1 MKGKMRKILGL
12 AVSAAMAVSAVV
24 PWTGVTA
31 FAEGGDDPQEY
42 GYWSFTASGKG
53 QIQLNDNEP
62 TNTLSF
68 DAKKIEEIKNNDT
81 DDYIYVLPEEG
92 YGLAGWT
99 GGFWDCNTTIALDNL
114 NPAKDIWSMAT
125 FSPLVEV
132 TLDAGEHGTLAEGVS
147 PTEEYPSASKC
158 KQIYLTPDDIDIK
171 EGYELVGW
179 KDSYG
184 KDYSPTQS
192 LEVSSDWVENGIT
205 FTAQYEAMEEPVD
218 PPVEAEKVDEIRF
231 HISDALEE
239 QLTPTAASLIS
250 EIRLGLN
257 DSREG
262 MIWYTCAHNVDLI
275 YPSNDYYW
283 TRDIADRDITDEN
296 YAEWIESF
304 QVIATLD
311 DGPTYTLNSPEV
323 VDIEITQDH
332 HTGSPAEKDKT
343 ILNIYLDI
351 PKDESAEYLVTYA
364 LGSGMD
370 ESLQAALPA
379 SQTVTDNEGDGETF
393 EANKPQ
399 NAEGY
404 TFDGW
409 YMDKDFGTKFE
420 DNGTIIKGDTT
431 LYGKWT
437 AEENPPAETTTIK
450 IQYVDEKGILL
461 DSREVTVDGETTG
474 ATWLKDNT
482 NNTEYFPEE
491 MEIDGKTYVRVEG
504 DAIPNGNII
513 TAKYELKE
521 SGGEPEEP
529 ETYPVVLNVYKNGA
543 TEKPVKSYTL
553 DSVEAGTEYKIS
565 GLDSVLDEQLDE
577 VLNKFAAGYEYDGF
591 YNDGGWNQYKAG
603 NPDNVLAD
611 SVTVNGWT
619 NIHCMVWE
627 EFQVNYHLNGELWDT
642 DTFTQKDID
651 GGWEFDIPENATG
664 FSGWYEKESDI
675 TEKPGNTISKPES
688 LKKYELYGT
697 VELKTYPVVL
707 RIYKNG
713 DMENC
718 VKAVTLAELEKGAS
732 FDLSSL
738 PTMVRKYFEADKF
751 AAGFVCDGYYT
762 DGGWNGDAPALN
774 LDEDLT
780 INGWTNIHCMVWEKF
795 PVNYHLNGELWK
807 SETFTQKDINAGMEF
822 DIPENVTGFSGWYEK
837 SADIGDPN
845 KAITA
850 PKMLKKYELYA
861 TTDTETPAEDM
872 VTFDVYFV
880 VKADHSALCATT
892 SSVVKGADD
901 AETKANIE
909 RWAADYK
916 DKAVNQ
922 FSGYEMVEYLV
933 KDEGS
938 GSFDVVY
945 YYRLKDGTNPYKSIT
960 VYYVDEDGNAI
971 DDPYVVKNVP
981 VNTSVTKWAGDEAN
995 KREYLYDEIY
1005 TEDGLYE
1012 FVTYA
1017 AKDEDNI
1024 INVYYRLKGATD
1036 PEDPDDPDNSGDD
1049 DRRPPYIPPTG
1060 NSDRDDNDNDTTTIN
1075 DDDTALAPGPGDG
1088 TSSAPGG
1095 EMGDAVPGTP
1105 GGANPGDPSEVI
1117 GDDAVPQVEAPQTGR
1132 QVAGSLA
1139 LLAGAAVV
1147 ATLTLRR
1154 KKK

>member
-12 AVSAAMAVSAVV
+12 AVSAVMAVSAVV

-31 FAEGGDDPQEY
+31 FAAANDTEFHINGISQMKELVEEKTGEDGKITIHSVSVVGTRNGEPATATGGVVGHGYLNQGDVGAPGTNGALTGYENYWTVLNTDDIIDAETVSSIIIYAKEGTGKY
-42 GYWSFTASGKG
+42 GYGGTE
-53 QIQLNDNEP
+53 LEP
-62 TNTLSF
+62 VQVYV
-68 DAKKIEEIKNNDT
+68 DAGDISTEEIAGKLITEISLLNATLEPQPTTYTVTYT
-81 DDYIYVLPEEG
+81 DGVDGEEVFADQV
-92 YGLAGWT
+92 YP
-99 GGFWDCNTTIALDNL
+99 NL
-114 NPAKDIWSMAT
+114 TD
-125 FSPLVEV
+125 
-132 TLDAGEHGTLAEGVS
+132 GTSTPPFEG
-147 PTEEYPSASKC
+147 
-158 KQIYLTPDDIDIK
+158 
-171 EGYELVGW
+171 
-179 KDSYG
+179 
-184 KDYSPTQS
+184 
-192 LEVSSDWVENGIT
+192 
-205 FTAQYEAMEEPVD
+205 
-218 PPVEAEKVDEIRF
+218 
-231 HISDALEE
+231 
-239 QLTPTAASLIS
+239 TPT
-250 EIRLGLN
+250 R
-257 DSREG
+257 
-262 MIWYTCAHNVDLI
+262 
-275 YPSNDYYW
+275 
-283 TRDIADRDITDEN
+283 
-296 YAEWIESF
+296 
-304 QVIATLD
+304 
-311 DGPTYTLNSPEV
+311 
-323 VDIEITQDH
+323 
-332 HTGSPAEKDKT
+332 
-343 ILNIYLDI
+343 
-351 PKDESAEYLVTYA
+351 
-364 LGSGMD
+364 
-370 ESLQAALPA
+370 
-379 SQTVTDNEGDGETF
+379 
-393 EANKPQ
+393 
-399 NAEGY
+399 EGY
-404 TFDGW
+404 TFKGW
-409 YMDKDFGTKFE
+409 KPE
-420 DNGTIIKGDTT
+420 V
-431 LYGKWT
+431 
-437 AEENPPAETTTIK
+437 AETVTQSVTYTAQWEESEEPEPTTIK
-450 IQYVDEKGILL
+450 IQYVDEKGIPL
-461 DSREVTVDGETTG
+461 DSTEVTVDGEITG
-474 ATWLKDNT
+474 EAWLKENTDNT
-482 NNTEYFPEE
+482 DYFPAEKVF
-491 MEIDGKTYVRVEG
+491 DGKTYVRVEG
-504 DAIPNGNII
+504 GTYPSDNTI
-513 TAKYELKE
+513 TAEYKLKKN
-521 SGGEPEEP
+521 GGEPEDP
-529 ETYPVVLNVYKNGA
+529 ETYPVVLNVYKNGD

-651 GGWEFDIPENATG
+651 GGWEFDVPENATG

-738 PTMVRKYFEADKF
+738 PAMVRKYFEADKF

-960 VYYVDEDGNAI
+960 VYYVDEDGNEI

-1024 INVYYRLKGATD
+1024 INVYYRLKDAAD
-1036 PEDPDDPDNSGDD
+1036 PEDPDDGGDGD
-1049 DRRPPYIPPTG
+1049 EDSKPPYISPVDD
-1060 NSDRDDNDNDTTTIN
+1060 SDRDDRDDRGDRDDEEEETTTIDEN
-1075 DDDTALAPGPGDG
+1075 PIPEASASGGDSGKKDDNVVKAENGPDG
-1088 TSSAPGG
+1088 MGGSTSIDNS
-1095 EMGDAVPGTP
+1095 DVPLV
-1105 GGANPGDPSEVI
+1105 NR
-1117 GDDAVPQVEAPQTGR
+1117 APQTGR
-1132 QVAGSLA
+1132 QAAGSIA

-1147 ATLTLRR
+1147 AALTLHR
-1154 KKK
+1154 KRK

>member
-31 FAEGGDDPQEY
+31 FAADERYTQDINYGSVANDCELAIYHTTNGGTVSVEDQNIGDDFFAQGTGFRSLLATAAEGWAFDTWTYSLTCDCTLHNGEEFGNDYKAGKYAFSVPDEADEPYVDGSTDIQVNRLTTYGEVAGKPTRYTVWANFNPIVTATAGENGSISESGKVEVEWGRDAEFTFTPDEGYVVDTVTVDGKEITTEGGSY
-42 GYWSFTASGKG
+42 
-53 QIQLNDNEP
+53 
-62 TNTLSF
+62 TL
-68 DAKKIEEIKNNDT
+68 E
-81 DDYIYVLPEEG
+81 
-92 YGLAGWT
+92 
-99 GGFWDCNTTIALDNL
+99 
-114 NPAKDIWSMAT
+114 
-125 FSPLVEV
+125 EV
-132 TLDAGEHGTLAEGVS
+132 TEPHTIHVTFKEKSSGE
-147 PTEEYPSASKC
+147 
-158 KQIYLTPDDIDIK
+158 ID
-171 EGYELVGW
+171 
-179 KDSYG
+179 
-184 KDYSPTQS
+184 
-192 LEVSSDWVENGIT
+192 
-205 FTAQYEAMEEPVD
+205 
-218 PPVEAEKVDEIRF
+218 
-231 HISDALEE
+231 
-239 QLTPTAASLIS
+239 
-250 EIRLGLN
+250 
-257 DSREG
+257 
-262 MIWYTCAHNVDLI
+262 
-275 YPSNDYYW
+275 
-283 TRDIADRDITDEN
+283 
-296 YAEWIESF
+296 
-304 QVIATLD
+304 
-311 DGPTYTLNSPEV
+311 
-323 VDIEITQDH
+323 
-332 HTGSPAEKDKT
+332 
-343 ILNIYLDI
+343 
-351 PKDESAEYLVTYA
+351 
-364 LGSGMD
+364 
-370 ESLQAALPA
+370 
-379 SQTVTDNEGDGETF
+379 
-393 EANKPQ
+393 
-399 NAEGY
+399 
-404 TFDGW
+404 
-409 YMDKDFGTKFE
+409 
-420 DNGTIIKGDTT
+420 
-431 LYGKWT
+431 
-437 AEENPPAETTTIK
+437 PPAETTTIK
-450 IQYVDEKGILL
+450 IQYVDENGISL
-461 DSREVTVDGETTG
+461 DSREVTVDGKTTG
-474 ATWLKDNT
+474 EDWLKNNT
-482 NNTEYFPEE
+482 NDAKYFPEK

-565 GLDSVLDEQLDE
+565 GLDSILDEQLDE

-642 DTFTQKDID
+642 GTFTQKKID
-651 GGWEFDIPENATG
+651 NGWEFDVPEDET

-718 VKAVTLAELEKGAS
+718 VKAVTLAELKKGAS

-780 INGWTNIHCMVWEKF
+780 INGWTNIHCMVWEEF
-795 PVNYHLNGELWK
+795 PINYHLNGELWNPG
-807 SETFTQKDINAGMEF
+807 TFTQKDIDDGWKFAV
-822 DIPENVTGFSGWYEK
+822 PEDETFSGWYEK
-837 SADIGDPN
+837 AADIGDPN